1 MLKVLISTV
10 LVATSLSK
18 SHSKEDHSCEVK
30 PDCGDGFKLNKE
42 TCECAA
48 ITTCDKSCDSGFK
61 QDRESCECTSILT
74 LPKKCPKG
82 KAQPKCPEYY
92 AALTDGTCGCKLAVD
107 VCEFQLKCP
116 YG

>member
-48 ITTCDKSCDSGFK
+48 ITTCDKSCD
-61 QDRESCECTSILT
+61 
-74 LPKKCPKG
+74 
-82 KAQPKCPEYY
+82 
-92 AALTDGTCGCKLAVD
+92 
-107 VCEFQLKCP
+107 
-116 YG
+116 